1 MNLFFARLVCRAG
14 SSPSSGLATDMA
26 GYAVSRWIKTS
37 LVRVSQFVDGPDY
50 PTHQAAMSKRHIL
63 LSRRITETE
72 WLRALTALDE
82 LEMEEGWQ
90 QEFDGAA
97 YYYRP
102 DFENRETPFQDIRDF
117 SIPAFD

>member
-1 MNLFFARLVCRAG
+1 
-14 SSPSSGLATDMA
+14 MA
-26 GYAVSRWIKTS
+26 QY
-37 LVRVSQFVDGPDY
+37 Y
-50 PTHQAAMSKRHIL
+50 PTHQAATSKRHIL

-82 LEMEEGWQ
+82 LGMEEGWQ

-102 DFENRETPFQDIRDF
+102 NFEDFGTPFKDIRDF
-117 SIPAFD
+117 TS